1 MSEPSPIR
9 RAIEKGV
16 AFLESAQLPSGEI
29 PIETSPTPEMS
40 GDCVRDPV
48 VFPAAL
54 AARALSITSSAARV
68 RSRALDFLLRE
79 MEPDGLWRYP
89 SREHPGHD
97 HIPLDV
103 DDTSIASAALA
114 AAGRRFPNNRALLL
128 ANRERSGLFR
138 TWVVRW
144 WPHPRKIYR
153 FFRHTTADVRDVD
166 AVINANVVIY
176 LGLCE
181 ETRPAIAHML
191 AVLRANG
198 EMMSTKWYE
207 SRFTVWYFFTHALRE
222 IAPEAGEMIVPR
234 VEAAIPRNALDVA
247 LAASTL
253 LLWNR
258 APDVQPLIDAQ
269 LPSGAWP
276 RAGFYHAGLTRIS
289 PTEFQPTPPWWGS
302 EALTTVLAVEALSR
316 RIA

>member
-1 MSEPSPIR
+1 
-9 RAIEKGV
+9 
-16 AFLESAQLPSGEI
+16 
-29 PIETSPTPEMS
+29 
-40 GDCVRDPV
+40 
-48 VFPAAL
+48 
-54 AARALSITSSAARV
+54 LSITPSAARV
-68 RSRALDFLLRE
+68 RSRAVEFLLRE

-89 SREHPGHD
+89 SSEHPGHD

-103 DDTSIASAALA
+103 DDTSIASAALL
-114 AAGRRFPNNRALLL
+114 AAGREVPDNRHFLL
-128 ANRERSGLFR
+128 ANRNRSGLFR
-138 TWVVRW
+138 TWIVRW
-144 WPHPRKIYR
+144 WRHPRKIYR
-153 FFRHTTADVRDVD
+153 FFRHTTAEVGDVD

-176 LGLCE
+176 LGDCE
-181 ETRPAIAHML
+181 ETRSAIAHML

-207 SRFTVWYFFTHALRE
+207 SRFTVWYFFSHALRE

-234 VEAAIPRNALDVA
+234 VQNATPGNALELA
-247 LAASTL
+247 LATSTL

-258 APDVQPLIDAQ
+258 VPDVQPLIDAQ

-276 RAGFYHAGLTRIS
+276 RAGFYHAGLRRIS
-289 PTEFQPTPPWWGS
+289 PNEFQPTPPWWGS